1 MNETS
6 VLSESSVLDALAAY
20 DKRMQEIGAC
30 GDGYCLV
37 TGRARGMHTNGGC
50 RCWSNKYTAQRVMGA
65 ARAFR
70 DAVANSLRDQAPQG

>member
-1 MNETS
+1 MTEASALSDQS
-6 VLSESSVLDALAAY
+6 VKDALAAY

-37 TGRARGMHTNGGC
+37 TGKAKGMHTNGGC

-65 ARAFR
+65 ARALR
-70 DAVANSLRDQAPQG
+70 DAVANSVSDPT